1 MNAMKQSVHRPRDI
15 RAIAISRLI
24 SEMGDEM
31 ALIALLFRVKS
42 SGPAAISAIFALFAL
57 SRIIFAPISGSIVD
71 RFASRRLIA
80 SVSVLQTLVAICLA
94 FSNGFSLYFFVFIL
108 AIGASIIGPAWQAL
122 IPVLVPASD
131 LSRTYAFIQTHRSF
145 SIVLGAGLGGLLVE
159 KFGTST
165 SLLINAG
172 TFFVVGLFGATLR
185 IERKPELN
193 GFSKRESVQ
202 GFKRIFT
209 APVLIASIVLLAAF
223 NMAAG
228 VNEVLGVFLITD
240 TLHGSASQY
249 GLVFSALG
257 VSMLITGFTLSRIRV
272 QFRDTRALISS
283 AIISALG
290 MFMYGVSPNIY
301 VAMAAFAINGIG
313 LSGLHVFGTPIIIR
327 HTSEAERGRVFAASS
342 SITTAG
348 ILLSTG
354 IAGSLGQIFPVRLV
368 ITGSALA
375 CGLCALF
382 AGASIIR
389 AERKS

>member
-1 MNAMKQSVHRPRDI
+1 MKKSAYRPRDI

-57 SRIIFAPISGSIVD
+57 SRVIFAPISGSIVD
-71 RFASRRLIA
+71 RFPSRRLIA
-80 SVSVLQTLVAICLA
+80 TVSVVQTLVAISLA
-94 FSNGFSLYFFVFIL
+94 FSNGYLLYVFVFML
-108 AIGASIIGPAWQAL
+108 AIGGSIIGPAWQAL
-122 IPVLVPASD
+122 IPVLVPADD

-159 KFGTST
+159 KFGTSV
-165 SLLINAG
+165 SLFIDAG
-172 TFFVVGLFGATLR
+172 TFFIVGVFGATLR
-185 IERKPELN
+185 NERKPELRQ
-193 GFSKRESVQ
+193 FSNSESLQ

-209 APVLIASIVLLAAF
+209 TRVLIASIVLLAAF

-228 VNEVLGVFLITD
+228 VNEVLGIFLITD
-240 TLHGSASQY
+240 TLHGTASQY

-272 QFRDTRALISS
+272 HVRDTYALIIS
-283 AIISALG
+283 ALISALG
-290 MFMYGVSPNIY
+290 MFTYGVSPN
-301 VAMAAFAINGIG
+301 VLTAMAAFAINGIG
-313 LSGLHVFGTPIIIR
+313 LTGLHVFGTPIIIR

-342 SITTAG
+342 SVTTAG
-348 ILLSTG
+348 TLLSTG
-354 IAGSLGQIFPVRLV
+354 IAGSLGQLFPVRLI
-368 ITGSALA
+368 ITGSAIT
-375 CGLCALF
+375 CGIFALL

-389 AERKS
+389 AERQT

>member
-1 MNAMKQSVHRPRDI
+1 MKKSAYRPRDI

-71 RFASRRLIA
+71 RFPSRRLIA
-80 SVSVLQTLVAICLA
+80 TVSVVQTLVAISLA
-94 FSNGFSLYFFVFIL
+94 FSNGYLLYVFVFML
-108 AIGASIIGPAWQAL
+108 AIGGSIIGPAWQAL
-122 IPVLVPASD
+122 IPVLVPADD

-159 KFGTST
+159 KFGTSV
-165 SLLINAG
+165 SLFIDAG
-172 TFFVVGLFGATLR
+172 TFFIVGLFGATLR
-185 IERKPELN
+185 NERKPELRQ
-193 GFSKRESVQ
+193 FSNSESLQ

-209 APVLIASIVLLAAF
+209 TRVLIASIVLLAAF

-228 VNEVLGVFLITD
+228 VNEVLGIFLITD
-240 TLHGSASQY
+240 TLHGTASQY

-257 VSMLITGFTLSRIRV
+257 VSMLLTGFTLSRVRV
-272 QFRDTRALISS
+272 HVRDTYALIIS
-283 AIISALG
+283 ALISALG
-290 MFMYGVSPNIY
+290 MFTYGVSPN
-301 VAMAAFAINGIG
+301 VLTAMAAFAINGIG
-313 LSGLHVFGTPIIIR
+313 LTGLHVFGTPIIIR

-342 SITTAG
+342 SVTTAG
-348 ILLSTG
+348 TLLSTG
-354 IAGSLGQIFPVRLV
+354 IAGSLGQLFPVRLV
-368 ITGSALA
+368 ITGSAIT
-375 CGLCALF
+375 CGIFALL

-389 AERKS
+389 AERQT

>member
-1 MNAMKQSVHRPRDI
+1 MKKSAYRPRDI

-71 RFASRRLIA
+71 RFPSRRLIA
-80 SVSVLQTLVAICLA
+80 TVSVVQTLVAISLA
-94 FSNGFSLYFFVFIL
+94 FSNGYLLYVFVFML
-108 AIGASIIGPAWQAL
+108 AIGGSIIGPAWQAL
-122 IPVLVPASD
+122 IPVLVPADD

-159 KFGTST
+159 KFGTSV
-165 SLLINAG
+165 SLFIDAG
-172 TFFVVGLFGATLR
+172 TFFIVGLFGATLHN
-185 IERKPELN
+185 ERKPELRQ
-193 GFSKRESVQ
+193 FSNSESLQ

-209 APVLIASIVLLAAF
+209 TRVLIASIVLLAAF

-228 VNEVLGVFLITD
+228 VNEVLGIFLITD
-240 TLHGSASQY
+240 TLHGTASQY

-257 VSMLITGFTLSRIRV
+257 VSMVLTGFTLSRVRV
-272 QFRDTRALISS
+272 HVRDTYALIIS
-283 AIISALG
+283 ALISALG
-290 MFMYGVSPNIY
+290 MFTYGVSPN
-301 VAMAAFAINGIG
+301 VLTAMAAFAINGIG
-313 LSGLHVFGTPIIIR
+313 LTGLHVFGTPIIIR

-342 SITTAG
+342 SVTTAG
-348 ILLSTG
+348 TLLSTG
-354 IAGSLGQIFPVRLV
+354 IAGSLGQLFPVRLV
-368 ITGSALA
+368 ITGSAIT
-375 CGLCALF
+375 CGIFALL

-389 AERKS
+389 AERQT

>member
-1 MNAMKQSVHRPRDI
+1 MKKSAYRPRDI

-71 RFASRRLIA
+71 RFPSRRLIA
-80 SVSVLQTLVAICLA
+80 TVSVVQTLVAISLA
-94 FSNGFSLYFFVFIL
+94 FSNGYLLYVFVFML
-108 AIGASIIGPAWQAL
+108 AIGGSIIGPAWQAL
-122 IPVLVPASD
+122 IPVLVPADD

-159 KFGTST
+159 KFGTSV
-165 SLLINAG
+165 SLFIDAG
-172 TFFVVGLFGATLR
+172 TFFIVGLFGATLR
-185 IERKPELN
+185 NERKPELRQ
-193 GFSKRESVQ
+193 FSNSESLQ

-209 APVLIASIVLLAAF
+209 TRVLIASIVLLAAF

-228 VNEVLGVFLITD
+228 VNEVLGIFLITD
-240 TLHGSASQY
+240 TLHGTASQY

-257 VSMLITGFTLSRIRV
+257 VSMVLTGFTLSRVRV
-272 QFRDTRALISS
+272 HVRDTYAL
-283 AIISALG
+283 IISALISTLG
-290 MFMYGVSPNIY
+290 MFTYGVSPN
-301 VAMAAFAINGIG
+301 VLTAMAAFAINGIG
-313 LSGLHVFGTPIIIR
+313 LTGLHVFGTPIIIR

-342 SITTAG
+342 SVTTAG
-348 ILLSTG
+348 TLLSTG
-354 IAGSLGQIFPVRLV
+354 IAGSLGQLFPVRLV
-368 ITGSALA
+368 ITGSAIT
-375 CGLCALF
+375 CGIFALL

-389 AERKS
+389 AERQT

>member
-1 MNAMKQSVHRPRDI
+1 MKQSVHRPRDI

-57 SRIIFAPISGSIVD
+57 SRIILAPISGSIVD
-71 RFASRRLIA
+71 RFPSRRLIA

-94 FSNGFSLYFFVFIL
+94 FSNGVSLYVLVFML

-122 IPVLVPASD
+122 IPVLVPANE

-165 SLLINAG
+165 SLLIDAG
-172 TFFVVGLFGATLR
+172 TFFVVGIFGATLR
-185 IERKPELN
+185 NERKPEL
-193 GFSKRESVQ
+193 GRFSKRESVQ

-272 QFRDTRALISS
+272 QFRDTHALIAS
-283 AIISALG
+283 AMISALG
-290 MFMYGVSPNIY
+290 MFIYGVSPNIY
-301 VAMAAFAINGIG
+301 IAMAAFAINGIG
-313 LSGLHVFGTPIIIR
+313 LTGLHVFGTPIIIR

-342 SITTAG
+342 SLTTAG

-368 ITGSALA
+368 ITGSALV

-389 AERKS
+389 AERKSRPS

>member
-1 MNAMKQSVHRPRDI
+1 
-15 RAIAISRLI
+15 
-24 SEMGDEM
+24 MGDEM

-57 SRIIFAPISGSIVD
+57 SRIILAPISGSIVD
-71 RFASRRLIA
+71 RFPSRRLIA

-94 FSNGFSLYFFVFIL
+94 FSNGVSLYVLVFIL

-131 LSRTYAFIQTHRSF
+131 LSHTYAFIQTHRSF

-165 SLLINAG
+165 SLLIDAG
-172 TFFVVGLFGATLR
+172 TFFVVGIFGATLR
-185 IERKPELN
+185 NERKPEL
-193 GFSKRESVQ
+193 GSFSKRESVQ

-272 QFRDTRALISS
+272 QFRDTHALIAS
-283 AIISALG
+283 AMISALG
-290 MFMYGVSPNIY
+290 MFIYGVSPNIY
-301 VAMAAFAINGIG
+301 IAMAAFAINGIG
-313 LSGLHVFGTPIIIR
+313 LTGLHVFGTPIIIR

-342 SITTAG
+342 SLTTAG

-368 ITGSALA
+368 ITGSALV

-389 AERKS
+389 AERKSRTS

>member
-1 MNAMKQSVHRPRDI
+1 
-15 RAIAISRLI
+15 
-24 SEMGDEM
+24 MGDEM

-57 SRIIFAPISGSIVD
+57 SRIILAPISGSIVD
-71 RFASRRLIA
+71 RFPSRRLIA

-94 FSNGFSLYFFVFIL
+94 FSNGVSLYVLVFIL

-131 LSRTYAFIQTHRSF
+131 LSHTYAFIQTHRSF

-165 SLLINAG
+165 SLLIDAG
-172 TFFVVGLFGATLR
+172 TFFVVGIFGATLR
-185 IERKPELN
+185 NERKPELSS
-193 GFSKRESVQ
+193 FSKRESVQ

-272 QFRDTRALISS
+272 QFRDTHALIAS
-283 AIISALG
+283 AMISALG
-290 MFMYGVSPNIY
+290 MFIYGVSPNIY
-301 VAMAAFAINGIG
+301 IAMAAFAINGIG
-313 LSGLHVFGTPIIIR
+313 LTGLHVFGTPIIIR

-342 SITTAG
+342 SLTTAG

-368 ITGSALA
+368 ITGSALV

-389 AERKS
+389 AERKSRTS

>member
-1 MNAMKQSVHRPRDI
+1 MKKSAYRPRDI

-71 RFASRRLIA
+71 RFPSRRLIA
-80 SVSVLQTLVAICLA
+80 TVSVVQTLVAISLA
-94 FSNGFSLYFFVFIL
+94 FSNGYLLYVFVFML
-108 AIGASIIGPAWQAL
+108 AIGGSIIGPAWQAL
-122 IPVLVPASD
+122 IPVLVPADD

-159 KFGTST
+159 KFGTSV
-165 SLLINAG
+165 SLFIDAG
-172 TFFVVGLFGATLR
+172 TFFIVGLFGATLR
-185 IERKPELN
+185 NERKPELRQ
-193 GFSKRESVQ
+193 FSNSESLQ

-209 APVLIASIVLLAAF
+209 TRVLIASIVLLAAF

-228 VNEVLGVFLITD
+228 VNEVLGIFLITD
-240 TLHGSASQY
+240 TLHGTASQY

-257 VSMLITGFTLSRIRV
+257 VSMVLTGFTLSRVRV
-272 QFRDTRALISS
+272 HVRDTYALIIS
-283 AIISALG
+283 ALISALG
-290 MFMYGVSPNIY
+290 MFTYGVSPN
-301 VAMAAFAINGIG
+301 VLTAMAAFAINGIG
-313 LSGLHVFGTPIIIR
+313 LTGLHVFGTPIIIR

-342 SITTAG
+342 SVTTAG
-348 ILLSTG
+348 TLLSTG
-354 IAGSLGQIFPVRLV
+354 IAGSLGQLFPVRLV
-368 ITGSALA
+368 ITGSAIT
-375 CGLCALF
+375 CGIFALL

-389 AERKS
+389 AERQT

>member
-1 MNAMKQSVHRPRDI
+1 MKKSAYRPRDI

-71 RFASRRLIA
+71 RFPSRRLIA
-80 SVSVLQTLVAICLA
+80 TVSVVQTLVAISLA
-94 FSNGFSLYFFVFIL
+94 FSNGYLLYVFVFML
-108 AIGASIIGPAWQAL
+108 AIGGSIIGPAWQAL
-122 IPVLVPASD
+122 IPVLVPADD

-159 KFGTST
+159 KFGTSI
-165 SLLINAG
+165 SLFIDAG
-172 TFFVVGLFGATLR
+172 TFFIVGLFGATLR
-185 IERKPELN
+185 NERKPELRK
-193 GFSKRESVQ
+193 FSNSESLQ

-209 APVLIASIVLLAAF
+209 TRVLIASIVLLAAF

-228 VNEVLGVFLITD
+228 VNEVLGIFLITD
-240 TLHGSASQY
+240 TLHGTASQY

-257 VSMLITGFTLSRIRV
+257 VSMLLTGFTLSRVRV
-272 QFRDTRALISS
+272 HVRDTYALIIS
-283 AIISALG
+283 ALISALG
-290 MFMYGVSPNIY
+290 MFTYGVSPN
-301 VAMAAFAINGIG
+301 VLTAMAAFAINGIG
-313 LSGLHVFGTPIIIR
+313 LTGLHVFGTPIIIR

-342 SITTAG
+342 SVTTAG
-348 ILLSTG
+348 TLLSTG
-354 IAGSLGQIFPVRLV
+354 IAGSLGQLFPVRLV
-368 ITGSALA
+368 ITGSAITCGILA
-375 CGLCALF
+375 LL

-389 AERKS
+389 AERQT